1 MFDVTNYNE
10 STNKKSST
18 FNAFLSLVVKVYV
31 TEEDFLEYQKGE
43 EGNIS
48 DTLVLYNKNDKL
60 SNTDTRY
67 YGAIDFKQ
75 DDTFSVDKLYHAFPF
90 DKNNFTFP
98 LVGET
103 VIIIQI
109 ENDFF
114 YLPYSNTLY
123 PNYRQ
128 DYKTTEK
135 FSEYKIQEENTA
147 DKNKQYS
154 TTKQTGTSTT
164 KNSSVPEK
172 DNPYKVN
179 ENIKFLKPKQGDTI
193 ISGRVG
199 NTIRFSEFFL
209 TDDKTSSPG
218 IYLRNRQNPELD
230 SKNIGTLIEEDINK
244 DGTSIYITSGKVDT
258 KFKPTIVKQK
268 VAFKDY
274 PSSDKLKG
282 DQLTINSDRVILSA
296 KASEFIIFGKGNT
309 GIITDGRFTVDSIGD
324 THIHSNNNIVLQTNR
339 NIVFGTEGT
348 GNIWLG
354 GVKPTKSQAGEDF
367 QKMVMGGELVK
378 ILEDLIDE
386 ITQQIYAT
394 SFGPTF
400 TGPVNATA
408 FKSIK
413 GRLKSILSA
422 RNFLSK

>member
-98 LVGET
+98 LIGET

-296 KASEFIIFGKGNT
+296 KANEFIIFGKGNT

-378 ILEDLIDE
+378 IMGELIDA
-386 ITQQIYAT
+386 ITKQQYLTPAGP
-394 SFGPTF
+394 SSVGPT
-400 TGPVNATA
+400 N
-408 FKSIK
+408 
-413 GRLKSILSA
+413 
-422 RNFLSK
+422 